1 MILDLAPIAFSCKEN
16 HVTPNILQP
25 LERIVPEGFNPVIVC
40 PRQGVIIT
48 NILNLR
54 QQVMG
59 LFSFYIPIK
68 EHNSIYY
75 TMGDFFAK

>member
-1 MILDLAPIAFSCKEN
+1 MILDLAPIAFSCKEY

-48 NILNLR
+48 NILQPQATGHGTIQL
-54 QQVMG
+54 
-59 LFSFYIPIK
+59 L
-68 EHNSIYY
+68 Y
-75 TMGDFFAK
+75 TY